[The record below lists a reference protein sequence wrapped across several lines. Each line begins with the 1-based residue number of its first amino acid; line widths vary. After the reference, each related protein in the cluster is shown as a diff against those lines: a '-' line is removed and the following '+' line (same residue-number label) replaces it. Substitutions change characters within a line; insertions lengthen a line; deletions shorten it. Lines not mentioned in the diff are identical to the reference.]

1 VFLNALWKLDNVKWK
16 KMMILYLKDD
26 IESKKSLLY
35 KYVYENNVMNQ
46 FWLHYDLKLNNLLKE

>member
-1 VFLNALWKLDNVKWK
+1 MFLNALWKLDNVKWK